1 MKPKLLAVAIGAAL
15 NHPPR
20 NPMLTDPVLFEK
32 MNLWQEKVRQIQEQ
46 AHLVI
51 EERQLRQEVFAL
63 AFPTPK
69 EGTNNADLPEG
80 WTLKGT
86 LKIDRKI
93 DEAVLPQVKEQLR
106 ALGFNPDPVVKYKP
120 ELVTKDYKA
129 MPEEIRKVFDTA
141 LTIKPALPT
150 IELAPPKEPK

>member
-1 MKPKLLAVAIGAAL
+1 MKLD
-15 NHPPR
+15 N
-20 NPMLTDPVLFEK
+20 PVLFDK
-32 MNLWQEKVRQIQEQ
+32 MSQWQDKVAQIQAQ
-46 AHLVI
+46 AHLIV

-69 EGTNNADLPEG
+69 EGANSGELPEG

-93 DEAVLPQVKEQLR
+93 DEAALPQVLTQLR
-106 ALGFNPDPVVKYKP
+106 TLGYNPDPVVKYEPK
-120 ELVTKDYKA
+120 LVTKDYKA
-129 MPEEIRKVFDTA
+129 MPDEVRKVFDTA

-150 IELAPPKEPK
+150 IELVPPKT